1 MGEENSRQLGR
12 RADSALPSDWSKNG
26 VPRLSRISVANAK
39 RPSDTAKYRSIFMIP
54 DSALYKTL

>member
-26 VPRLSRISVANAK
+26 IPVYLGLAWQMPKDLPILPN
-39 RPSDTAKYRSIFMIP
+39 TAVFS
-54 DSALYKTL
+54 